1 MNIFKTVEDAIVTR
15 LSGIQV
21 RTLEVYSGQ
30 LTSKEVSKLTYNF
43 PCIYI
48 AVQGMDCTVVNR
60 SDRGTLRI
68 AIISGDQNL
77 RGAKTA
83 VDGDLN
89 SVGVYAIM
97 QAVYENLQHWQPCSE
112 CTPFKI
118 KKITA
123 YEPAEDIFIFSQE
136 FEGEV
141 MYVIS

>member
-1 MNIFKTVEDAIVTR
+1 LNIFKTVEDAIVNR
-15 LSGIQV
+15 LSEIQV

-30 LTSKEVSKLTYNF
+30 LTSKDISELTYIF

-48 AVQGMDCTVVNR
+48 AIIDMDCTVVNR
-60 SDRGTLRI
+60 SDRGKLRI
-68 AIISGDQNL
+68 AIVSGDQNL

-97 QAVYENLQHWQPCSE
+97 QSVYENLQHWQPCSE

-118 KKITA
+118 KKITS

-136 FEGEV
+136 FECEV
-141 MYVIS
+141 MYAIS